1 MTKATRRRPPILMQ
15 LLAVCIATAAAL
27 GLAEIT
33 LRLFVGPPQVM
44 GALGFADTNGN
55 PISGAKEAIAKGLI
69 VSVPGEKP
77 RPRTMF
83 KPAESFYLSYANNDV
98 LNRDWLD
105 SKGRVLNSINEYGL
119 RERPNIRPDKP
130 AGERRIVCIGDS
142 FTYGWGIPAEQ
153 GWVRLLEE
161 DLRKDQ
167 GNVRTV
173 NCGAAGTVCVDEY
186 VAGLK
191 SRFAKFQPDA
201 VVMTLCLNDLVPS
214 HGLSLIVPVES
225 SGSRLLDMAKAAM
238 GSSPINL
245 DPEVDWVQMLLDMGQ
260 EEGTASG
267 LYNHDKPF
275 EAMWSQGVPQASMR
289 EAKAWCDQREI
300 PFLVVIWPFLQGL
313 GKGRHYPFQRLHDL
327 VAEDLKQANI
337 PLLDVLPM
345 LRETNSEDLWV
356 TPADPHP
363 NPLAQTLTLPAIT
376 KFVRSHINR

>member
-1 MTKATRRRPPILMQ
+1 MQ

-191 SRFAKFQPDA
+191 SRFAKFQPAA
-201 VVMTLCLNDLVPS
+201 V
-214 HGLSLIVPVES
+214 
-225 SGSRLLDMAKAAM
+225 
-238 GSSPINL
+238 
-245 DPEVDWVQMLLDMGQ
+245 
-260 EEGTASG
+260 
-267 LYNHDKPF
+267 
-275 EAMWSQGVPQASMR
+275 
-289 EAKAWCDQREI
+289 
-300 PFLVVIWPFLQGL
+300 
-313 GKGRHYPFQRLHDL
+313 
-327 VAEDLKQANI
+327 
-337 PLLDVLPM
+337 
-345 LRETNSEDLWV
+345 
-356 TPADPHP
+356 
-363 NPLAQTLTLPAIT
+363 
-376 KFVRSHINR
+376 